1 MEWTATKREA
11 EPDSAPSERSKAS
24 RTEQDKGCPWNPA
37 PGNKQRWRK
46 GKRSEHGEP
55 EHHLPGQSAGT
66 SCTPTGDGDQDLE
79 AGLQV
84 GTLRPTGQPRTA
96 STTLCSCSEM
106 EEGTGRGSD
115 QHRPSDDSFRLPHGT
130 EGRRRRDPHTFKAE
144 EMKWLKDGHWCY
156 QKWSPAL
163 GSLVVDETRSPLQHA
178 KLVEALLLVLPL
190 VMLPYMIHRFHATRP
205 LAGNVTRN
213 HGIPTG
219 HLQPHQGTPDGMGR
233 P

>member
-11 EPDSAPSERSKAS
+11 EPDSAPFGE
-24 RTEQDKGCPWNPA
+24 EQSLAHGAGQGAPVEPG
-37 PGNKQRWRK
+37 PGNKTTLAQRW
-46 GKRSEHGEP
+46 GKRSEHSEP
-55 EHHLPGQSAGT
+55 EHHLPGRSAGT
-66 SCTPTGDGDQDLE
+66 SCAPTGDGDQDLE
-79 AGLQV
+79 AGLQL

-96 STTLCSCSEM
+96 STTLRSRSEM
-106 EEGTGRGSD
+106 EEGTGGGSD
-115 QHRPSDDSFRLPHGT
+115 HHRPSDDSFRLPTTDATHGT
-130 EGRRRRDPHTFKAE
+130 EGRRRRDPH
-144 EMKWLKDGHWCY
+144 
-156 QKWSPAL
+156 
-163 GSLVVDETRSPLQHA
+163 ETRPPLQHA

-213 HGIPTG
+213 HGVPTG